1 MGSLLLQILP
11 VAFAITINP
20 VPIIAALILATTRR
34 SVPNGLAYIGALLGV
49 MALYGVLVLVVFGG
63 SLVTGTGKSAAVVR
77 WAWLLIGLAFLAAFL
92 VMLVHR
98 PRRDSTREPRWMRL
112 IGRTGSV
119 GAAAVGVL
127 LVNYE
132 MQTPAMVDILGA
144 DVTRAQAFVAL
155 SAFIAVACA
164 LPVVIVAVALVARD
178 RVAVDVARA
187 KAWTARYN
195 RPVLLVLFAVI
206 GAVYTTKGLLALLH

>member
-34 SVPNGLAYIGALLGV
+34 SVANGLAYIGALLGV
-49 MALYGVLVLVVFGG
+49 MALYGVFVLVVFGG
-63 SLVTGTGKSAAVVR
+63 SLVTHTGKSAAVVR
-77 WAWLLIGLAFLAAFL
+77 WAWLLIGLAFLVAFL

-119 GAAAVGVL
+119 GATAVGVL

-144 DVTRAQAFVAL
+144 NVTRAQAFVAL

>member
-1 MGSLLLQILP
+1 
-11 VAFAITINP
+11 
-20 VPIIAALILATTRR
+20 
-34 SVPNGLAYIGALLGV
+34 
-49 MALYGVLVLVVFGG
+49 
-63 SLVTGTGKSAAVVR
+63 
-77 WAWLLIGLAFLAAFL
+77 
-92 VMLVHR
+92 
-98 PRRDSTREPRWMRL
+98 
-112 IGRTGSV
+112 
-119 GAAAVGVL
+119 
-127 LVNYE
+127 
-132 MQTPAMVDILGA
+132 MVDILGA
-144 DVTRAQAFVAL
+144 NVTRAQAFVAL